1 MKKILRYVSLILTL
15 LIVCFTFCGCDFI
28 EEARTKHAVW
38 KDDDKTVILLNGKE
52 YKLLPECGILNPMCN
67 SYCDYV
73 VTKSDVPLLLAEMYG
88 ELVSVSSDENFII
101 VDSGYVDHL
110 DSKYE
115 PAKIYCATDCYEEIK
130 SKIENDVVLENLC
143 YEYYYYD
150 ADTDDYLTG
159 IYNFTKEDEN
169 AILGVIR
176 QGDTTTMDVY
186 AGNTEAYFEI
196 YNCSS
201 DGLFRKNA
209 FDLVLYH
216 SKAYL
221 VCNDYEEGEGA
232 TYVVPD
238 ELYPT
243 IRKIA
248 EDYLESMDW

>member
-15 LIVCFTFCGCDFI
+15 FLVCFTFCGCDFI

-38 KDDDKTVILLNGKE
+38 KDDDKTVIILNGEE
-52 YKLLPECGILNPMCN
+52 YKLLPECGILNPAYN

-88 ELVSVSSDENFII
+88 EFVSLSSDENFII
-101 VDSGYVDHL
+101 VDSGDVDLL

-115 PAKIYCATDCYEEIK
+115 PAKIYCVTKLYDEIK
-130 SKIENDVVLENLC
+130 SKIEKGVDLENFC

-150 ADTDDYLTG
+150 VDTDDYLMG

-169 AILGVIR
+169 AVLSVIR
-176 QGDTTTMDVY
+176 QGNTTTMDVY
-186 AGNTEAYFEI
+186 DGNTEACFEI
-196 YNCSS
+196 YNCSA
-201 DGLFRKNA
+201 DGLFRKNV
-209 FDLVLYH
+209 FDLVLYN

-232 TYVVPD
+232 TYVVSD

-248 EDYLESMDW
+248 EDYLDSMDY